1 MRSILFS
8 IGPLHVYGY
17 GFMIAI
23 GVICA
28 FAIGCF
34 LAKRSGL
41 DDDALF
47 SMGLVGIV
55 GGIIGAKLLYYI
67 VEFPSILADPS
78 ILLNFGEGFVVY
90 GGLIAGF
97 LSPLIY
103 TKAKKLPFLPYLDCA
118 VPGVA
123 FAQGCGRI
131 GCFLAGCCYGR
142 ETSAWYG
149 VTFPADSLAPAGV
162 ALIPTQLISAA
173 GDFVFALILFAL
185 QRKLYHKREQL
196 ANAKAATKQTAT
208 ANVTAKAA
216 DEQGSGAVTAV
227 YLMLY
232 AVGRFAIEFLRNDP
246 RGSVGVLSTSQFIAI
261 FMFAAGAVLFGVSMK
276 KRRA

>member
-1 MRSILFS
+1 MHSVLFS
-8 IGPLHVYGY
+8 IGPFHVYGY

-28 FAIGCF
+28 FAIGCA

-67 VEFPSILADPS
+67 VELPAILENPS

-97 LSPLIY
+97 LSPLLY
-103 TKAKKLPFLPYLDCA
+103 TRIKKLSFLPYLDCA

-131 GCFLAGCCYGR
+131 GCFLAGCCYGE
-142 ETSAWYG
+142 ETTAWYG

-162 ALIPTQLISAA
+162 SLIPTQLISSA
-173 GDFVFALILFAL
+173 GDFLFALILFLL
-185 QRKLYHKREQL
+185 QRKLYK
-196 ANAKAATKQTAT
+196 NKTA
-208 ANVTAKAA
+208 
-216 DEQGSGAVTAV
+216 ESGAESDVKSGIVTAV

-232 AVGRFAIEFLRNDP
+232 AVGRFAIEFLRDDP

-261 FMFAAGAVLFGVSMK
+261 FMFAAGAVLCAKSLQK
-276 KRRA
+276 KAKN

>member
-17 GFMIAI
+17 GLMIAI
-23 GVICA
+23 GVVCA
-28 FAIGCF
+28 FTIGCF
-34 LAKRSGL
+34 LAKRSGFN
-41 DDDALF
+41 DDALF
-47 SMGLVGIV
+47 SMGLVGII

-67 VEFPSILADPS
+67 VEFPSIVADPS

-97 LSPLIY
+97 LSPLLY

-118 VPGVA
+118 VSGVA

-149 VTFPADSLAPAGV
+149 VTFPADSLAPASV
-162 ALIPTQLISAA
+162 ALVPTQLISAA

-185 QRKLYHKREQL
+185 QRKLYHKRQQA
-196 ANAKAATKQTAT
+196 ANAK
-208 ANVTAKAA
+208 VTAKQMVN
-216 DEQGSGAVTAV
+216 EKVINKTGSGTVTAV

-232 AVGRFAIEFLRNDP
+232 AVGRFAVEFLRNDP
-246 RGSVGVLSTSQFIAI
+246 RGSVGILSTSQFIAI
-261 FMFAAGAVLFGVSMK
+261 FMFAAGAVLFGISVK
-276 KRRA
+276 NA

>member
-1 MRSILFS
+1 MHSILFS
-8 IGPLHVYGY
+8 IGPFHVYGY
-17 GFMIAI
+17 GFMIAVGI
-23 GVICA
+23 ICA
-28 FAIGCF
+28 FMIGCF

-103 TKAKKLPFLPYLDCA
+103 TRIKKLSFLPYIDCA

-131 GCFLAGCCYGR
+131 GCFLAGCLLWKRDICNGWCHISGR
-142 ETSAWYG
+142 LS
-149 VTFPADSLAPAGV
+149 APAGV
-162 ALIPTQLISAA
+162 SLIPTQLFSAA
-173 GDFVFALILFAL
+173 GDFIFAIILFIL
-185 QRKLYHKREQL
+185 QRTLYK
-196 ANAKAATKQTAT
+196 KKKKT
-208 ANVTAKAA
+208 
-216 DEQGSGAVTAV
+216 SGIVTAV

-232 AVGRFAIEFLRNDP
+232 AVGRFLIEFLRNDP
-246 RGSVGVLSTSQFIAI
+246 RGAVGVLSTSQFIAI
-261 FMFAAGAVLFGVSMK
+261 FMFAAGAVMLSRFVKNSN
-276 KRRA
+276 

>member
-173 GDFVFALILFAL
+173 GDFVFALILFSL
-185 QRKLYHKREQL
+185 QRKLYHKREKVT
-196 ANAKAATKQTAT
+196 NPKAATKQTAT

-216 DEQGSGAVTAV
+216 AEQGSGAVTAV

-261 FMFAAGAVLFGVSMK
+261 FMFAAGAVLLGVSMK

>member
-1 MRSILFS
+1 MHSILFS
-8 IGPLHVYGY
+8 IGPFHVYGY
-17 GFMIAI
+17 GFMIAVGI
-23 GVICA
+23 ICA
-28 FAIGCF
+28 FTIGCF

-67 VEFPSILADPS
+67 VEFPSIIADPS

-103 TKAKKLPFLPYLDCA
+103 TRIKKLSFLPYIDCA

-131 GCFLAGCCYGR
+131 GCFLAGCCYGK

-149 VTFPADSLAPAGV
+149 VTFPADCLAPAGV
-162 ALIPTQLISAA
+162 SLIPTQLFSAA
-173 GDFVFALILFAL
+173 GDF
-185 QRKLYHKREQL
+185 L
-196 ANAKAATKQTAT
+196 AWPQI
-208 ANVTAKAA
+208 
-216 DEQGSGAVTAV
+216 GSSTSGIVTAV

-232 AVGRFAIEFLRNDP
+232 AVGRFLIEFLRNDP
-246 RGSVGVLSTSQFIAI
+246 RGAVGVLSTSQFIAI
-261 FMFAAGAVLFGVSMK
+261 FMFAAGAVMLSRFVKNSN
-276 KRRA
+276 

>member
-67 VEFPSILADPS
+67 VEFPSVLTDPS

-103 TKAKKLPFLPYLDCA
+103 TKTKKLPFLPYLDCA

-173 GDFVFALILFAL
+173 GDFVFALILFVL
-185 QRKLYHKREQL
+185 QRKLYHKYG
-196 ANAKAATKQTAT
+196 
-208 ANVTAKAA
+208 
-216 DEQGSGAVTAV
+216 QGSGAVTAV

-232 AVGRFAIEFLRNDP
+232 AVGRFVIEFLRNDP
-246 RGSVGVLSTSQFIAI
+246 RGSVGMLSTSQFIAI
-261 FMFAAGAVLFGVSMK
+261 FMFAAGAVLLGVSMK

>member
-28 FAIGCF
+28 FALGCF
-34 LAKRSGL
+34 LAKRSDL
-41 DDDALF
+41 DDDTLF

-55 GGIIGAKLLYYI
+55 GGIIGAKLLYYV

-131 GCFLAGCCYGR
+131 GCFLAGCCYGK

-149 VTFPADSLAPAGV
+149 VTFPVDSLAPSGV
-162 ALIPTQLISAA
+162 ALIPTQLISSA
-173 GDFVFALILFAL
+173 GDFVFALILFVL
-185 QRKLYHKREQL
+185 QRKLYHKREQMT
-196 ANAKAATKQTAT
+196 NTKVATKQTV
-208 ANVTAKAA
+208 NVKAA
-216 DEQGSGAVTAV
+216 TMQGSGLVTAV

-232 AVGRFAIEFLRNDP
+232 AVGRFVIEFLRNDP
-246 RGSVGVLSTSQFIAI
+246 RGSVGMLSTSQFIAI
-261 FMFAAGAVLFGVSMK
+261 FMFAAGAVLLGIFMK

>member
-47 SMGLVGIV
+47 SMGLVGII

-67 VEFPSILADPS
+67 VEFPSVLADPS

-97 LSPLIY
+97 LSSLIY

-149 VTFPADSLAPAGV
+149 ITFPADSLAPAGV

-173 GDFVFALILFAL
+173 GDFVFALILFVL
-185 QRKLYHKREQL
+185 QRKLYHKCKQL
-196 ANAKAATKQTAT
+196 ATAKAATKQTAT
-208 ANVTAKAA
+208 EKGTAKAA
-216 DEQGSGAVTAV
+216 AKQSSGAVTAV

-246 RGSVGVLSTSQFIAI
+246 RGSVGMLSTSQFIAI

>member
-1 MRSILFS
+1 
-8 IGPLHVYGY
+8 
-17 GFMIAI
+17 MIAVGI
-23 GVICA
+23 ICA
-28 FAIGCF
+28 FMIGCF

-97 LSPLIY
+97 LSPLILHQN
-103 TKAKKLPFLPYLDCA
+103 KEAFLLTYIDCA

-131 GCFLAGCCYGR
+131 GCFLAGLDR
-142 ETSAWYG
+142 
-149 VTFPADSLAPAGV
+149 
-162 ALIPTQLISAA
+162 IISA
-173 GDFVFALILFAL
+173 
-185 QRKLYHKREQL
+185 RM
-196 ANAKAATKQTAT
+196 
-208 ANVTAKAA
+208 
-216 DEQGSGAVTAV
+216 QGR
-227 YLMLY
+227 
-232 AVGRFAIEFLRNDP
+232 VGPPLC
-246 RGSVGVLSTSQFIAI
+246 SL
-261 FMFAAGAVLFGVSMK
+261 L
-276 KRRA
+276 RRAQALREGARLRELRGGCLRGLRAAVRAHRRRHRPDLLLRRAP

>member
-28 FAIGCF
+28 FAIGCA

-67 VEFPSILADPS
+67 VEFPSVLADPS

-103 TKAKKLPFLPYLDCA
+103 TTMKKLPFLPYLDCA

-173 GDFVFALILFAL
+173 GDFLFALILFVL
-185 QRKLYHKREQL
+185 QRKLYYNCQKDQ
-196 ANAKAATKQTAT
+196 QTLNEKT
-208 ANVTAKAA
+208 
-216 DEQGSGAVTAV
+216 GAGTVTAV

-261 FMFAAGAVLFGVSMK
+261 FMFAAGATLLGVSMK
-276 KRRA
+276 KRHA

>member
-1 MRSILFS
+1 MIRMHNILFS
-8 IGPLHVYGY
+8 VGPLHVYGY
-17 GFMIAI
+17 GFMIAV

-28 FAIGCF
+28 FMIGCF

-47 SMGLVGIV
+47 SIGLVGIV

-67 VEFPSILADPS
+67 VEFPSVLENPS
-78 ILLNFGEGFVVY
+78 MLLNFGEGFVVY

-103 TKAKKLPFLPYLDCA
+103 TRKKKLPFLPYLDCA

-131 GCFLAGCCYGR
+131 GCFLAGCCYGK
-142 ETSAWYG
+142 ETTAWYG

-162 ALIPTQLISAA
+162 SLIPTQLISAA
-173 GDFVFALILFAL
+173 GDFVVALILL
-185 QRKLYHKREQL
+185 LIHRKLY
-196 ANAKAATKQTAT
+196 KAGETGK
-208 ANVTAKAA
+208 KA
-216 DEQGSGAVTAV
+216 GAVAGV

-232 AVGRFAIEFLRNDP
+232 AAGRFAIEFLRDDP
-246 RGSVGVLSTSQFIAI
+246 RGSVGALSTSQFIAI
-261 FMFAAGAVLFGVSMK
+261 FMFAAGALLLGTVFC
-276 KRRA
+276 KRRRTAQ